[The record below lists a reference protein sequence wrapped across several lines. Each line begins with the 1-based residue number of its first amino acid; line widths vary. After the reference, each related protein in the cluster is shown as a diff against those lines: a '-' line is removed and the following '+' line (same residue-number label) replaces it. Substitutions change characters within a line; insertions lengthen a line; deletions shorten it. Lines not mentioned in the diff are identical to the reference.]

1 MSVVLVPGQFIGE
14 PHPQGS
20 LANTMLSVAL
30 AGSAESGR
38 LRRAKQYFNDGNVL
52 RLEIDAGVLR
62 ASVAGS
68 QADPYQVLI
77 HVPVLPRDDTPVAAL
92 RSQLNRLTP
101 AAADLDASCN
111 CVDHEALCKHAA
123 AALLAFAFELKFRP
137 ELLIHWRTSAVPVQR
152 SAAQV
157 GTGTRR
163 TVKPADV
170 VRRERPA
177 PVWASPEWEHFL
189 GVMPPDAHDI
199 LANIPK
205 DAAPLG
211 RATVGTVDLTVFVR
225 DAVAVL
231 RGEQRDA

>member
-1 MSVVLVPGQFIGE
+1 MNVFADQPRDHARDVGKS
-14 PHPQGS
+14 
-20 LANTMLSVAL
+20 AL
-30 AGSAESGR
+30 AVVRQDDNVASREQPR
-38 LRRAKQYFNDGNVL
+38 VLRQLALEHFVTRL